1 MEKRGEVSSQ
11 QIIMIVLAIA
21 GFIVVVMF
29 LSLFF
34 DQGNMTNREL
44 CKLSI
49 IERAT
54 LPLGTQIVPLQCTTE
69 KICISTSGKTDACEQ
84 FAGEENIRGVKIN
97 LDKPEKAKEI
107 IERETANTIFDCWAM
122 TGEGKLGIFGKEA
135 LSELFSKWLGVGE
148 EITKPKCIICSRLA
162 IAEDVKGNET
172 LKNVNVNQYMAKNK
186 VPGSSLTYL
195 QTFTDASVRTLPI
208 VPKTNYSE
216 ELTKAN
222 EALGVANEMGV
233 DQLAIIFTQMLWK
246 DKNAIDQAYLTGGIV
261 AGASVFIGG
270 VLIATG
276 VGAVVGLPLI
286 AKGVAVGAAVGGV
299 VGFTAGVSTGHT
311 QYQNQIMTAGHCGEL
326 KNSFEKGEKGC
337 SFVKTI
343 SWDVNV
349 VNNLCGGGIEGNL

>member
-122 TGEGKLGIFGKEA
+122 TGEGKLGIFGKE
-135 LSELFSKWLGVGE
+135 SIPELFSGWLGFE
-148 EITKPKCIICSRLA
+148 EQTEPKCIICSRLA

-208 VPKTNYSE
+208 VPKVDPSN
-216 ELTKAN
+216 LTEAN
-222 EALGVANEMGV
+222 RKLGVASETEV
-233 DQLAIIFTQMLWK
+233 DQLAIIFTQMLWEDEAAFK
-246 DKNAIDQAYLTGGIV
+246 KAFVTGGIV

-299 VGFTAGVSTGHT
+299 VGFTAGVSTKHT